1 MAAAGRCQ
9 RQGDGAAPGTI
20 LVMSFDS
27 GSDLPDQIIRQIL
40 GKAAEVA
47 GEVRELFESVDSR
60 RELMRHQL
68 ILASRILHTDQL
80 PKVSAP
86 MCCAIDGGAAV
97 EKGLG
102 MDTALAV
109 AVGVEGLGGVG
120 LWKETPFA
128 AWQKTLQHE
137 GDATGSTCRAVMT
150 TLELSLLAN
159 APHPVVLLDGSH
171 LTPVISLNAA
181 LSIRDDG
188 LRQEL
193 AENFAHY
200 KTAEALHAAMF
211 NPEIV
216 ALVKYDGTRDLGE
229 TWLGGQLKLDDR
241 TTMTLLLQADEY
253 TEPVPLGLT
262 QKSKRNWIAKEIQK
276 LTPSDAIREEVRE
289 AVNEAVSQVRT
300 DGLFATYYKPQPW
313 SPAYRL
319 EIKKEIAQT
328 PERLAQVFAVLKAQV
343 ISPEIREPYPQYV
356 ADRMAKSVGDALVA
370 LRTAVHYDLAD
381 AGLSEYV
388 ALVAHSYRTEAL

>member
-1 MAAAGRCQ
+1 MPS
-9 RQGDGAAPGTI
+9 DI
-20 LVMSFDS
+20 

-47 GEVRELFESVDSR
+47 GGVRELFDSVESR
-60 RELMRHQL
+60 RELLRDQL
-68 ILASRILHTDQL
+68 ILACRIRETRQL
-80 PKVSAP
+80 PEVIAP
-86 MCCAIDGGAAV
+86 ACCAVDGGAAV

-109 AVGVEGLGGVG
+109 AVGVEGLGGQG

-150 TLELSLLAN
+150 TLELSLLAR

-181 LSIRDDG
+181 LSIGNDG

-193 AENFAHY
+193 ASNFAQY
-200 KTAEALHAAMF
+200 QTAEALHAALF
-211 NPEIV
+211 KPEIV

-262 QKSKRNWIAKEIQK
+262 QKSRRNWIAKEIPK
-276 LTPSDAIREEVRE
+276 LTPSDTIREEVRE

-313 SPAYRL
+313 SPAFRL
-319 EIKKEIAQT
+319 ELKKEIAQN
-328 PERLAQVFAVLKAQV
+328 PVRLAEVFAVIKAQV
-343 ISPEIREPYPQYV
+343 VSPEIREPYPQYV

-370 LRTAVHYDLAD
+370 LRTAVNYDLAD

>member
-1 MAAAGRCQ
+1 
-9 RQGDGAAPGTI
+9 
-20 LVMSFDS
+20 
-27 GSDLPDQIIRQIL
+27 
-40 GKAAEVA
+40 
-47 GEVRELFESVDSR
+47 
-60 RELMRHQL
+60 
-68 ILASRILHTDQL
+68 
-80 PKVSAP
+80 
-86 MCCAIDGGAAV
+86 
-97 EKGLG
+97 

-109 AVGVEGLGGVG
+109 AVGVEGLGGTG
-120 LWKETPFA
+120 LWSETPFA

-150 TLELSLLAN
+150 TLELSLLRD
-159 APHPVVLLDGSH
+159 APHPIVLLDGSH

-181 LSIRDDG
+181 LSISNDG

-200 KTAEALHAAMF
+200 RTAEALHAAMF

-241 TTMTLLLQADEY
+241 TTMTLLLHADEY
-253 TEPVPLGLT
+253 TQPVPLGLT

-300 DGLFATYYKPQPW
+300 DGLFAVYYKPQPW
-313 SPAYRL
+313 SPAFRL
-319 EIKKEIAQT
+319 ELKKEVAQNPT
-328 PERLAQVFAVLKAQV
+328 RLAGVFATLKAQV

-370 LRTAVHYDLAD
+370 LRTAVNYDLAD

>member
-1 MAAAGRCQ
+1 MSS
-9 RQGDGAAPGTI
+9 DIGA
-20 LVMSFDS
+20 
-27 GSDLPDQIIRQIL
+27 DLPDQIVRQIL

-47 GEVRELFESVDSR
+47 GGVRELFESVDSR
-60 RELMRHQL
+60 REALRMQL
-68 ILASRILHTDQL
+68 QLAGRIRHTDDL
-80 PKVSAP
+80 PVVEP
-86 MCCAIDGGAAV
+86 QPCCAIDGGAAV

-109 AVGVEGLGGVG
+109 AVGVEGLGGQG
-120 LWKETPFA
+120 IWADIPFA

-137 GDATGSTCRAVMT
+137 GEATGSTCRAVMT
-150 TLELSLLAN
+150 TLELSLLHS
-159 APHPVVLLDGSH
+159 APHRIVLLDGSH

-181 LSIRDDG
+181 LSIGNDG

-193 AENFAHY
+193 AHNFEHY
-200 KTAEALHAAMF
+200 ATAEALHSAMF
-211 NPEIV
+211 KPEIV
-216 ALVKYDGTRDLGE
+216 AVVKYDGTRDLGE

-241 TTMTLLLQADEY
+241 TAMTLLLKEDEY

-262 QKSKRNWIAKEIQK
+262 QKSKRNWIAKEIPK

-313 SPAYRL
+313 SHAFRL
-319 EIKKEIAQT
+319 EIKKELAQS
-328 PERLAQVFAVLKAQV
+328 PERLAEVFATVKAQV
-343 ISPEIREPYPQYV
+343 VSPEIREPYPQWV

-370 LRTAVHYDLAD
+370 LRTAVNYDLAD